1 MRALHRLIGRPLALV
16 AACLVTASA
25 CASSGASSSGRPVTQ
40 TMGSADVGRIA
51 ITTNSEADVTTLAFD
66 ADAVFRVLPS
76 LFDSLGVT
84 VNTLDPARRQI
95 GNNGFKIRQRLGK
108 AILSTL
114 LDCGASQIGP
124 NADGYDVYM
133 SVMTT
138 VTPNGAGSSRLA
150 TLVEAQARPV
160 TFNQAYNRCTSKGN
174 LEERLTNLVTRRLTK

>member
-174 LEERLTNLVTRRLTK
+174 LEQRLTDLVTRRLTK